1 MTIAQTCRDNL
12 RTIIASYRKATGA
25 SLSAVSKNFYGNAGF
40 LESFLAGRQSMSIG
54 KFEEVVQQLRDEWPE
69 DAQWPPT
76 RAIVIPRPE
85 KFSPGKSPT

>member
-54 KFEEVVQQLRDEWPE
+54 KFEEVVESIRAEWP
-69 DAQWPPT
+69 DDTPWPST
-76 RAIVIPRPE
+76 RAIVIPKPV
-85 KFSPGKSPT
+85 KFSPRKSPG